1 MLSRADQA
9 HLNMQQARE
18 LRAAGIAYREI
29 ARRLALTSNQMRLIR
44 KALSRSKAAQ
54 TRLHAADPHA
64 TSHDLPIS
72 RSVLPSGLRELL
84 RVAGFRTLGDI
95 AQSVDDPEFFG
106 LETLPGIGP
115 HRAKKVRDL
124 LAHFD
129 LLAGPVDLR
138 AEVEAIFPDL
148 EDRQ

>member
-18 LRAAGIAYREI
+18 LRAVGVAYREI
-29 ARRLALTSNQMRLIR
+29 ARRLALTSNQMRLVR

-54 TRLHAADPHA
+54 SRLHAADPHA
-64 TSHDLPIS
+64 TNHDLPIS
-72 RSVLPSGLRELL
+72 RSILPSGLRARLKE
-84 RVAGFRTLGDI
+84 AGYRTLGDI
-95 AQSVDDPEFFG
+95 AQSLNDPGFSG
-106 LETLPGIGP
+106 LKTLPGIGP
-115 HRAKKVRDL
+115 HRANVVRDL

-129 LLAGPVDLR
+129 LLAGTNDLR

-148 EDRQ
+148 EDGQ

>member
-18 LRAAGIAYREI
+18 LRATGVAYREI
-29 ARRLALTSNQMRLIR
+29 AQRLALTSNQMRLIR

-54 TRLHAADPHA
+54 SRLHAANPHA

-72 RSVLPSGLRELL
+72 RSILPSGLRQRLKE
-84 RVAGFRTLGDI
+84 AGYRTLGDI
-95 AQSVDDPEFFG
+95 AQSLDDPGFSG
-106 LETLPGIGP
+106 LETLSGIGP
-115 HRAKKVRDL
+115 YRAKMVWDL
-124 LAHFD
+124 LAHFG
-129 LLAGPVDLR
+129 LLAGSDDLR

-148 EDRQ
+148 EDCH